1 MDLMEVL
8 GQVRELL
15 QKKGRITYRLLQAQF
30 HLDNEALEALREEL
44 IEAEQIAVDE
54 DDKVLVWVGNSSPES
69 RVQSLESTGKGQASI
84 VQILDPRRQTLDSSA
99 ERRQLT
105 V

>member
-54 DDKVLVWVGNSSPES
+54 DDKVLVWVGDSPVLSSKLQVQSSIQPSAPSSP
-69 RVQSLESTGKGQASI
+69 SI
-84 VQILDPRRQTLDSSA
+84 
-99 ERRQLT
+99 
-105 V
+105 